1 MDLQKYNKLW
11 VALGAA
17 LAQVAVVLNDTV
29 SPNVITTS
37 EWVTV
42 AIAFVGALGVYAI
55 ANT

>member
-55 ANT
+55 ANK